1 MYATTAWGYRHPHLS
16 TSVRIAAATWNLI
29 VGLALLS
36 HGYRWWALVLFAVSA
51 SIFVA
56 AYLFA
61 RRHSAA
67 RRSGQS

>member
-1 MYATTAWGYRHPHLS
+1 MHATTAWGYRHPHLS
-16 TSVRIAAATWNLI
+16 TGVRIAAGTWNLL
-29 VGLALLS
+29 VGIALLA

-56 AYLFA
+56 ACFFA

-67 RRSGQS
+67 RRSGRS